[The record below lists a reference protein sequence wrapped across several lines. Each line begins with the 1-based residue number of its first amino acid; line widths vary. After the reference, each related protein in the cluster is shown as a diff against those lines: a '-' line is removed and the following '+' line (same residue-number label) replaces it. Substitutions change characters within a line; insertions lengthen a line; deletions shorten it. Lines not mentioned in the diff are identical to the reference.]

1 MGGKRERERE
11 EGKGE
16 TGIRK
21 IEKVRKTKME
31 GLLLLMNERK
41 GKKKNKYS
49 VSNYLSKECSTKRNK
64 NGMTMRTN
72 ERKGELKGNKIK

>member
-1 MGGKRERERE
+1 
-11 EGKGE
+11 
-16 TGIRK
+16 
-21 IEKVRKTKME
+21 ME